1 MRTRRRVLALIG
13 ACGIL
18 VACGNP
24 MDVTL
29 YEAGVY
35 KGKQDDLLSKLEKQ
49 ETQNELEQRFSMVQT
64 DR

>member
-1 MRTRRRVLALIG
+1 MRRITSVLALLG
-13 ACGIL
+13 ACGL
-18 VACGNP
+18 LAACGNP

-35 KGKQDDLLSKLEKQ
+35 KGQKDDLLAKLEKQ
-49 ETQNELEQRFSMVQT
+49 ETQNELEQRFSKVQT